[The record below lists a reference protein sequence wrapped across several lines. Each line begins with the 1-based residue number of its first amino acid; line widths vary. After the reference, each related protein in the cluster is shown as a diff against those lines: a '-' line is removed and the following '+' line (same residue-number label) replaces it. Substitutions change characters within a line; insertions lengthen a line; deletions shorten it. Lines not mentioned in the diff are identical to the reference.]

1 MRKTSLIKVALFSLA
16 ILANIRYVLFMLN
29 PTHADNIG
37 FYVVTVIA
45 DLIVSIIFV
54 STWATALYFELS
66 KPRYYREIAELR
78 KIGRHLRREKVAVL
92 ITVVNEDLSI
102 VRNTIQCAKDLIGEK
117 EVYLL
122 DDGRRPEAQALA
134 LNMRVHYITRTDNRF
149 FKAGNLN
156 NALAR
161 HITEPFFIVVD
172 ADFALAP
179 TFLQQTLPLF
189 ADPRI
194 GAVQTPQVY
203 SNEET
208 LFSRGCKHLQDLF
221 YTYVQP
227 AKHLLGSAFVV
238 GTNVIYRRAAIA
250 DIGGIVETADSE
262 DIFTTLKLLENK
274 YTVFFLDEPLAT
286 GLSPMTLISFYN
298 QQYRWARG
306 GLRMLFKHNTLFNR
320 ALHAEQRL
328 QFLLSNVFY
337 LSGISVLVYLTS
349 PLIAVL
355 FNIKPLS
362 DAYMWEWGTSYIPFV
377 CANLGLSMLLMK
389 RYRLQALVLGL
400 FSFAPYLN
408 ALRATLIGR
417 AFRWKVTNTASKG
430 IITKLL
436 APSIIYVC
444 IAAATC
450 YFLATGVL
458 PYNPALILYYGWLGI
473 DIILVAA
480 CIIYGYAATSK
491 TTVPAFAQRNTLEI
505 TTAEVLVVSPQTGKV
520 PAVQFQRGLKDY
532 VPVENTPT
540 MRLDEI
546 RPNGKHPL

>member
-1 MRKTSLIKVALFSLA
+1 MKKTSLIKIVLFSVA
-16 ILANIRYVLFMLN
+16 ILSNIKYLIFLLN

-37 FYVVTVIA
+37 FYAITVIA

-102 VRNTIQCAKDLIGEK
+102 VRNTIECAKALIGEK

-122 DDGRRPEAQALA
+122 DDGKKEETLALA
-134 LNMRVHYITRTDNRF
+134 AQMRVRYITRTTNRF

-156 NALAR
+156 NALA
-161 HITEPFFIVVD
+161 HHVTEPFFIVVD
-172 ADFALAP
+172 ADFALRP
-179 TFLQQTLPLF
+179 EFLQQTVPLF
-189 ADPRI
+189 VDPRV
-194 GAVQTPQVY
+194 GAVQTPQIY

-221 YTYVQP
+221 YTYIQP
-227 AKHLLGSAFVV
+227 GKHLLGSAFIV
-238 GTNVIYRRAAIA
+238 GTNVIYRRSAIA
-250 DIGGIVETADSE
+250 DIGGIAEVADSE
-262 DIFTTLKLLENK
+262 DIFTTLKLLEHK

-286 GLSPMTLISFYN
+286 GLSPTTLISFYN

-306 GLRMLFKHNTLFNR
+306 GIRMLFKHNTLFNGK
-320 ALHAEQRL
+320 LHAEQRL

-362 DAYMWEWGTSYIPFV
+362 DAYTWEWITSYIPFV

-400 FSFAPYLN
+400 FSFAPYLA
-408 ALRATLIGR
+408 ALRSTLIGR

-436 APSIIYVC
+436 APYIIYAC
-444 IAAATC
+444 IAAATS
-450 YFLATGVL
+450 YFLATGIL
-458 PYNPALILYYGWLGI
+458 PYNPSLVLYYGWLGI
-473 DIILVAA
+473 DIIMVVA
-480 CIIYGYAATSK
+480 CIVYGYASTSK
-491 TTVPAFAQRNTLEI
+491 TTVPSFERRDASLI

-520 PAVQFQRGLKDY
+520 AAVQFQRGLKNY
-532 VPVENTPT
+532 TPIESTPT
-540 MRLDEI
+540 MRLDGI
-546 RPNGKHPL
+546 PADGRPKS